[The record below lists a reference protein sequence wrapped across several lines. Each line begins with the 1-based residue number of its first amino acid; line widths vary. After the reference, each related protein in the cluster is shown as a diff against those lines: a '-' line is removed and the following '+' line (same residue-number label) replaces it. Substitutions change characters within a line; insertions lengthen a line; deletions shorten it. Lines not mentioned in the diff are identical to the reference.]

1 MLFCGPYHFGLT
13 RPLIMGIINVTP
25 DSFSDGGKYLSGH
38 SAIRHAL
45 RLFGEGADIVDIGGE
60 SSRPGALPVSLE
72 EELARVIPVVEALAR
87 ENVPVSV
94 DTTKK
99 RVMQEAMDSGA
110 SMINDIHALQGMDMD
125 FLARSD
131 VAVCLMHM
139 KGEPSTMQ
147 LAPSYND
154 VLEEVGGFLRDRVD
168 TAIFSGIARERLV
181 IDPGFGFGKN
191 LEQNLEILR
200 HLDRFRETGIPIL
213 AGLSRKSMLGA
224 ITGRTVEERVHAS
237 VAASLMAVV
246 KGASIVRVHD
256 VAATKDALS
265 VFNAIEGKKWEDG
278 ISART
283 A

>member
-1 MLFCGPYHFGLT
+1 MLLCGKYRFKLD